1 MVFSS
6 ATFLFLFLPIVY
18 VLYRIIPSIPAKNG
32 FLILVSLLFYAFGEP
47 FAVFLMIGSVLLSY
61 LCGLGIAK
69 GKKWKTACLVLGI
82 AGNLGVLCVYKYAVF
97 FLQALN
103 AVFPFEIPVPQIEL
117 PIGISF
123 FIFQSISY
131 VIDVSRKEIE
141 VQKNPFYLLLYVS
154 FFPQLIAG
162 PIVKYHDI
170 AEMITNRTVTASGTA
185 QGMRRFICGL
195 SKKLLIANVMGQAAD
210 TVFGLDADLLSMPS
224 AWLGAICYTLQIYFD
239 FSGYSDMAIGLGAI
253 MGFDLGVNF
262 DHPFRSL
269 NITEFWRRWHISLSS
284 WIRDYVY
291 ISLGGN
297 RKGDLRTCF
306 NIFITM
312 LLAGLWHGASWNF
325 VIWGAL
331 FGLAQVVH
339 RTFRVNILHHDRHYR
354 SQGVKRF
361 FAVLSTFVF
370 VLFTFMVFRNADM
383 QGVVDMLT
391 QMFTKFHPEVAVQC
405 VTGYVWVFV
414 LVVFGFVSHWLPQ
427 AWESRMVAYLSKCNL
442 LVYVLL
448 LTGVIFLICQV
459 KTSDV
464 QPFIYFQF

>member
-131 VIDVSRKEIE
+131 VIDVSRKEIA

-239 FSGYSDMAIGLGAI
+239 FSGYSDMAIGLGS
-253 MGFDLGVNF
+253 M
-262 DHPFRSL
+262 
-269 NITEFWRRWHISLSS
+269 
-284 WIRDYVY
+284 
-291 ISLGGN
+291 
-297 RKGDLRTCF
+297 
-306 NIFITM
+306 
-312 LLAGLWHGASWNF
+312 
-325 VIWGAL
+325 
-331 FGLAQVVH
+331 
-339 RTFRVNILHHDRHYR
+339 
-354 SQGVKRF
+354 
-361 FAVLSTFVF
+361 
-370 VLFTFMVFRNADM
+370 
-383 QGVVDMLT
+383 
-391 QMFTKFHPEVAVQC
+391 
-405 VTGYVWVFV
+405 
-414 LVVFGFVSHWLPQ
+414 FGFTLIPQ
-427 AWESRMVAYLSKCNL
+427 N
-442 LVYVLL
+442 
-448 LTGVIFLICQV
+448 
-459 KTSDV
+459 
-464 QPFIYFQF
+464 

>member
-1 MVFSS
+1 M
-6 ATFLFLFLPIVY
+6 
-18 VLYRIIPSIPAKNG
+18 
-32 FLILVSLLFYAFGEP
+32 
-47 FAVFLMIGSVLLSY
+47 
-61 LCGLGIAK
+61 
-69 GKKWKTACLVLGI
+69 
-82 AGNLGVLCVYKYAVF
+82 
-97 FLQALN
+97 
-103 AVFPFEIPVPQIEL
+103 
-117 PIGISF
+117 
-123 FIFQSISY
+123 
-131 VIDVSRKEIE
+131 
-141 VQKNPFYLLLYVS
+141 
-154 FFPQLIAG
+154 
-162 PIVKYHDI
+162 
-170 AEMITNRTVTASGTA
+170 
-185 QGMRRFICGL
+185 
-195 SKKLLIANVMGQAAD
+195 
-210 TVFGLDADLLSMPS
+210 
-224 AWLGAICYTLQIYFD
+224 
-239 FSGYSDMAIGLGAI
+239 
-253 MGFDLGVNF
+253 
-262 DHPFRSL
+262 
-269 NITEFWRRWHISLSS
+269 
-284 WIRDYVY
+284 
-291 ISLGGN
+291 
-297 RKGDLRTCF
+297 RTCF
-306 NIFITM
+306 NIFITI

-370 VLFTFMVFRNADM
+370 VLFTFMVFRNSDM

-464 QPFIYFQF
+464 QPFIFFQF